1 MRGQSPAYVEVRG
14 ETDTV
19 STSGCHGA
27 GGATL
32 TGEGAIL
39 IGLREQF
46 TLEVWAISEPAAG
59 MPQRKQASL
68 TRKQFGDRAKAY
80 ASSAL
85 HSRDESLDMMER
97 MARDHLGGGVA
108 RGNIVDVG
116 CGAGFTA
123 AAMSALAS
131 LVLATDLT
139 PEMVEQAH
147 RVGRE
152 RNATGMTAAI
162 AAAAALPVRSGSVDL
177 LTCRYAFHHMVDAE
191 RVLGEFRR
199 VMTDDGS
206 FLLADTVATED
217 PVVYEWM
224 DKVERLRDPSHHLNR
239 SPSELLALIEGCGF
253 RVTDK
258 GTSRVHLDLES
269 WTQRSATPPAEVAQL
284 QAMLAE
290 AGANV
295 VEAFEIVRGDRET
308 RFSWPVL
315 VIQAVRA

>member
-1 MRGQSPAYVEVRG
+1 MVP
-14 ETDTV
+14 
-19 STSGCHGA
+19 

-32 TGEGAIL
+32 IGEDAIL
-39 IGLREQF
+39 KGLTEQF
-46 TLEVWAISEPAAG
+46 RLEVWSITEPAAG
-59 MPQRKQASL
+59 RPQREQASL

-80 ASSAL
+80 AASAL

-97 MARDHLGGGVA
+97 MARDHLGGGLA
-108 RGNIVDVG
+108 HGNIVDVG

-123 AAMSALAS
+123 ASMSALAS
-131 LVLATDLT
+131 RVLATDLT

-199 VMTDDGS
+199 VMTDNGS

-224 DKVERLRDPSHHLNR
+224 DRVERLRDPSHHLNR

-253 RVTDK
+253 RVMGQD
-258 GTSRVHLDLES
+258 TSRVYLNLDS
-269 WTQRSATPPAEVAQL
+269 WVQRSATPPQEVAQL
-284 QAMLAE
+284 RRLLMD
-290 AGANV
+290 AGPSV
-295 VEAFEIVRGDRET
+295 TDAFEIVREQREI

-315 VIQAVRA
+315 VIRAEKG

>member
-1 MRGQSPAYVEVRG
+1 MHA
-14 ETDTV
+14 
-19 STSGCHGA
+19 
-27 GGATL
+27 
-32 TGEGAIL
+32 GEGAIL
-39 IGLREQF
+39 IGLTEQF
-46 TLEVWAISEPAAG
+46 RLEVWAISEPAAG
-59 MPQRKQASL
+59 TPQREQVSV
-68 TRKQFGDRAKAY
+68 TRRQFGDRAKAY

-85 HSRDESLDMMER
+85 HSRDESLEMMER
-97 MARDHLGGGVA
+97 MAGEHLGGGLA
-108 RGNIVDVG
+108 HGNIVDVG

-131 LVLATDLT
+131 RVLATDLT

-152 RNATGMTAAI
+152 RNATGMTVAI
-162 AAAAALPVRSGSVDL
+162 AAASSLPVRSGSVDL

-191 RVLGEFRR
+191 QVLGEFRR
-199 VMTDDGS
+199 VLTDGGC

-217 PVVYEWM
+217 PDVHRWM
-224 DKVERLRDPSHHLNR
+224 DRAERLRDPSHHLNR

-295 VEAFEIVRGDRET
+295 VEAFEIVRDDRET

-315 VIQAVRA
+315 VIQAVRS

>member
-1 MRGQSPAYVEVRG
+1 M
-14 ETDTV
+14 
-19 STSGCHGA
+19 
-27 GGATL
+27 
-32 TGEGAIL
+32 
-39 IGLREQF
+39 
-46 TLEVWAISEPAAG
+46 EVWAISEPAAG
-59 MPQRKQASL
+59 TPQRKQASL

-97 MARDHLGGGVA
+97 MARDHLGGDVA

-162 AAAAALPVRSGSVDL
+162 AAAAALPVRSGSVNV

-199 VMTDDGS
+199 VMTADGC

-217 PVVYEWM
+217 HVVYEWM

-253 RVTDK
+253 RVTEK

>member
-1 MRGQSPAYVEVRG
+1 M
-14 ETDTV
+14 
-19 STSGCHGA
+19 
-27 GGATL
+27 
-32 TGEGAIL
+32 
-39 IGLREQF
+39 
-46 TLEVWAISEPAAG
+46 EVWAISEPAAG
-59 MPQRKQASL
+59 TPQREQASV
-68 TRKQFGDRAKAY
+68 TQKQFGERAKAY
-80 ASSAL
+80 AASAL

-123 AAMSALAS
+123 AAMSALANR
-131 LVLATDLT
+131 VLATDLT

-147 RVGRE
+147 RVGHE
-152 RNATGMTAAI
+152 RNASGMTAAI
-162 AAAAALPVRSGSVDL
+162 AAASSLPVRSGSVEV

-199 VMTDDGS
+199 VLTDDGC

-253 RVTDK
+253 RVTEHE
-258 GTSRVHLDLES
+258 TSRVHLDLDS

-290 AGANV
+290 AGPNV
-295 VEAFEIVRGDRET
+295 VEAFEIVRDDRET

-315 VIQAVRA
+315 VVRAVRA